1 MEVWLFLIDSERF
14 CCMLQETSDEFDPHL
29 PPILHRMMSPWMVY
43 FYEKNVNKHVKSIL
57 CIVSPTVQTK
67 NPRGRKDISADKNS
81 WGPGGCLFDW
91 GSKLGWFEIWRSR
104 YHVSHQ
110 VRIQLPGGYEPW
122 GWMVVDTW
130 VDLCAFWWLCLRF
143 CSLTLVKFFASAK
156 TEGMWHGGVGRDG
169 DSGNQNAGT
178 FGPNLFPDF
187 QFSVDASDASMI
199 LSIRNSVILLT
210 VQKSC

>member
-1 MEVWLFLIDSERF
+1 
-14 CCMLQETSDEFDPHL
+14 MLQETSDEFDPHL

-43 FYEKNVNKHVKSIL
+43 FYEKNVNKHGKSIL

-67 NPRGRKDISADKNS
+67 KSPGPKRHLGRPKNS
-81 WGPGGCLFDW
+81 WRAWAWGLWCFYW
-91 GSKLGWFEIWRSR
+91 GSKLGRFEIWRSR

-130 VDLCAFWWLCLRF
+130 VDLCVFWWLCLRF
-143 CSLTLVKFFASAK
+143 CSPTLVKFFASAK